1 MREITEEM
9 ATIRQNYKGRR
20 VVVTGGAGAI
30 GSSLTAAL
38 ADAGAEVIVVDDLS
52 SSYRWSVPARGSV
65 RFVEGSVVD
74 DDLLAEVFRDE
85 TSHVF
90 HLAALFANQNS
101 VDNPERDLEVNGL
114 GTLRVL
120 RHARRRGV
128 QRVVFASSGCAAYG
142 SDPPRPVPEDY
153 TSLDVHT
160 PYQATK
166 LLGELYCNYFT
177 GQEGLSTVRVRLFNS
192 YGPGEV
198 PGRYRNVIPNFVY
211 WALRREPLPITG
223 TGEETRS
230 FTYVGDIVDGLLRA
244 GTTAGASGEALNLA
258 SGNET
263 VILDLARAI
272 NEMTDNRAGIR
283 FVERRAWDTQR
294 RRGASTEK
302 ARRVLGF
309 EARMDLHEGLAIT
322 VAWFREHWEQIVA
335 EARF

>member
-1 MREITEEM
+1 MRESTEAM
-9 ATIRQNYKGRR
+9 SSIRQIYKNRR

-38 ADAGAEVIVVDDLS
+38 ADAGAEVTVVDDLS
-52 SSYRWSVPARGSV
+52 SSSRWTIPARSSV

-85 TSHVF
+85 PSHVF

-120 RHARRRGV
+120 RHARRSGV

-153 TSLDVHT
+153 ASLDVHT

-166 LLGELYCNYFT
+166 LLGELYCNYFA
-177 GQEGLSTVRVRLFNS
+177 GQEGVSAVRVRLFNS

-211 WALRREPLPITG
+211 WALRGEPLPITG

-244 GTTAGASGEALNLA
+244 GSAAGASGEAFNLS

-263 VILDLARAI
+263 TILDLARAI
-272 NEMTDNRAGIR
+272 NEMAGNRAGIR

-294 RRGASTEK
+294 RRLASTDK

-309 EARMDLHEGLAIT
+309 DARMGLHEGLAIT
-322 VAWFREHWEQIVA
+322 VAWFREHWAQIDA